1 MMRRFRIVR
10 GAVAVAHCVQ
20 LVVATQDQQQP
31 LTTTRR
37 SSARSRRLRTLGGWA
52 WPCGLRYP
60 LLEQRDA
67 PEASWTAAA
76 RRDGVSS
83 CFSIISSESAV
94 QSAVLGGLGRQHYS
108 APGAAR
114 LACWIT
120 RRRSVDPLRGH
131 GGAPFGGLVALA
143 PTQQVPTYRVDG
155 RLLGGTG
162 WQVADVRV
170 RISSLCLSCS
180 RARAAW
186 FVLAR

>member
-1 MMRRFRIVR
+1 MPLRGSSAHVDGRRVVLGMRRYRIVR

-20 LVVATQDQQQP
+20 LVVATHDQQQP
-31 LTTTRR
+31 PTTTRR
-37 SSARSRRLRTLGGWA
+37 SSARSRGLRTLGGWA

-94 QSAVLGGLGRQHYS
+94 QSAVLSGLGMTAPS

-114 LACWIT
+114 LASWIT
-120 RRRSVDPLRGH
+120 RRRSVVYVGTAELRLEDWWLSPPLSR
-131 GGAPFGGLVALA
+131 LSLA
-143 PTQQVPTYRVDG
+143 VVDG
-155 RLLGGTG
+155 CLLGGTG
-162 WQVADVRV
+162 A
-170 RISSLCLSCS
+170 
-180 RARAAW
+180 
-186 FVLAR
+186 